1 MHEEDIN
8 KIHAVY
14 FFAAVRAVSIGSFI
28 VVIIKAKHLYCGL
41 VLCKWQN
48 ADEKYI
54 HKTNVFIGWLV
65 QKKYGRCIWCH
76 FNPQMFYYLCAD
88 SGKCEKIEVWLI
100 LIALCIQ
107 CLCRQMRE
115 RLWTKNWRLMNLF
128 GDAISFNLVTTRD
141 SKKNVAFLLLVY
153 LMFISF
159 CIDWQPKQ
167 SRMDSQNVSW
177 VFQVFCVVPSKH
189 QKWIKSRCRNTFGEW
204 LEPVNQRIEMIEAND
219 AIELLFRV
227 IERSFSS
234 SFRAKALFLRLK

>member
-14 FFAAVRAVSIGSFI
+14 FFAAVRAVNIGSFI
-28 VVIIKAKHLYCGL
+28 VVIIKAKHSYCGL

-54 HKTNVFIGWLV
+54 HKTNVFIGWMV

-167 SRMDSQNVSW
+167 
-177 VFQVFCVVPSKH
+177 
-189 QKWIKSRCRNTFGEW
+189 TEW
-204 LEPVNQRIEMIEAND
+204 THKMYLEYFR
-219 AIELLFRV
+219 LFV
-227 IERSFSS
+227 
-234 SFRAKALFLRLK
+234 